1 MDAYSQ
7 PACPP
12 AMQPEGGNQATQEK
26 RKRSGAYTD
35 AQKQIIKAEIDR
47 DDEGR
52 AKLTEEERNKKR
64 KLGYTAI
71 IKKYPEQKFVASG
84 LRDAMERYRATGALE
99 NPKLSG
105 RKRSARTKE
114 NQVQLADGAQ
124 TPALRPFF
132 CLQPNS
138 STQQGPF
145 ASNF

>member
-12 AMQPEGGNQATQEK
+12 AMQPEGGNQAAQEK

-52 AKLTEEERNKKR
+52 AKLTEEERTKKR

-84 LRDAMERYRATGALE
+84 LRDAMERYRATGTLE

-105 RKRSARTKE
+105 RKRTARTKE

-138 STQQGPF
+138 ATQQGPF
-145 ASNF
+145 VSHL